1 MEGLKDFAQKDMIEQ
16 ITILDEIKESR
27 QVEALQQLFELY
39 DNPLGDQAVDEMVY
53 HTLFDLLAGQEQDI
67 IEGLGHKSRGVRL
80 LCIRRAGEDAAEE
93 LKPALLDLLN
103 KTDEP
108 EMLSEVIRALDKYKD
123 PGLIETL
130 LPYMQHEDYPVVAW
144 TMHVLVDSA
153 DNKVRDAL
161 MKMIDASEEMKD
173 ASGGCDLRT
182 ALAIENLAKFRD
194 EQTIQFLIDHIH
206 HPNPSFRRVVLTA
219 LGSMGAEVL
228 PALENCLE
236 SGNRDEKIMAANI
249 IGLTGDKK
257 GADVLVE
264 HLEQAEEPNLRFA
277 IYEALGRINSL
288 RSVIGLSDGLGEQDE
303 LSLMAVITAMDNLCN
318 PGIVKV
324 LNEAIDKKDSQ
335 GDRIVKTIITAH
347 AGNLFAALYQNGQ
360 HAETLIQALLAA
372 GDKEAVEAF
381 RAQLAAMEGDKA
393 AADLKRLQVEDTAGK
408 GEKRILA
415 ADDSKA
421 MLFFYK
427 GVAKDLGMDLVTVED
442 GKQAFEYLKTYSNFD
457 LIITDMNMPNM
468 DGIELTREIRK
479 QEEWAKLPILMATT
493 ESEKSQ
499 SDLASE
505 AGVTDFIT
513 KPFSKEDFKAKIEQM
528 FR

>member
-1 MEGLKDFAQKDMIEQ
+1 MEGLKDFTQKDMIEQ

-27 QVEALQQLFELY
+27 QVEALPQLFELY
-39 DNPLGDQAVDEMVY
+39 GNPLGDQAVNEMVY
-53 HTLFDLLAGQEQDI
+53 HTLFDLLAGQEKYI
-67 IEGLGHKSRGVRL
+67 VEGLKNDSREVRL
-80 LCIRRAGEDAAEE
+80 LCIRRAGEEAAEE
-93 LKPALLDLLN
+93 LKPALLDLL
-103 KTDEP
+103 KTTEEP
-108 EMLSEVIRALDKYKD
+108 ELLSEVIRALDKYRD

-130 LPYMQHEDYPVVAW
+130 LPYLQHEDYPVVAW
-144 TMHVLVDSA
+144 TMHVLVDAA

-161 MKMIDASEEMKD
+161 KDMVETSGEMKD
-173 ASGGCDLRT
+173 AAGGCDLRT

-194 EQTIQFLIDHIH
+194 EQTIQLLINHIH

-219 LGSMGAEVL
+219 LASMGEEVL
-228 PALENCLE
+228 PALESCLDN
-236 SGNRDEKIMAANI
+236 GNRDEKIMAANI
-249 IGLTGDKK
+249 IGLSGDKK
-257 GADVLVE
+257 GADILVA
-264 HLEQAEEPNLRFA
+264 HLEEAEEPNLRFA
-277 IYEALGRINSL
+277 IYESLGRINSL
-288 RSVIGLSDGLGEQDE
+288 RSVIGLSDGLAEQDE
-303 LSLMAVITAMDNLCN
+303 LSLMAVITSMDNLCN

-324 LNEAIDKKDSQ
+324 LNESLDKKDSQ
-335 GDRIVKTIITAH
+335 SDRIAKAIITVH

-360 HAETLIQALLAA
+360 HAETLIQALSKY
-372 GDKEAVEAF
+372 GDQEAVEAF
-381 RAQLAAMEGDKA
+381 RGQLTAIEGDKA
-393 AADLKRLQVEDTAGK
+393 AADLKRLQVKDTGK
-408 GEKRILA
+408 SEKRILA

-427 GVAKDLGMDLVTVED
+427 GAAKDLGMELVTVED
-442 GKQAFEYLKTYSNFD
+442 GKQAFEYLQSDSDFD

-479 QEEWAKLPILMATT
+479 QEEWAKLPILMAST

-499 SDLASE
+499 SDLASQ